1 MSQPLRV
8 LLAEDDW
15 TVRSAVRDYLSRR
28 QIEIV
33 EADCAETA
41 LRVAEEH
48 QPDVAVI
55 DIVMPEKAGQRPN
68 FDSHVGIE
76 VARRLRKRFP
86 QMGVVFLSAYV
97 DRGPEVIQLFMDGH
111 NRIAYLLKGSRPQ
124 ELLDAIHKA
133 AGGASALEIAMG
145 VRTARDSAF
154 DLALGSLTAEE
165 QAAIAAALDGLPT
178 LSEPE
183 WRVFEAVGRCRTRQ
197 QAAGELGVSAK
208 TVASH
213 IDAIYSKLAL
223 RQIDPGLNQLAL
235 LAKLHLLNHLRTE
248 GGAPNGAVQ
257 ATRR

>member
-1 MSQPLRV
+1 MHQLLRV
-8 LLAEDDW
+8 LLVEDDW
-15 TVRSAVRDYLSRR
+15 TVRSAVHDYLSRR
-28 QIEIV
+28 QMEV
-33 EADCAETA
+33 AEADCAETA
-41 LRVAEEH
+41 LRVADQH

-55 DIVMPEKAGQRPN
+55 DIVMPEKAGQRPD

-76 VARRLRKRFP
+76 VARELRKRFP
-86 QMGVVFLSAYV
+86 EMGVVFLSAYV

-124 ELLDAIHKA
+124 ELLDAIHRVA
-133 AGGASALEIAMG
+133 HGASALEIATG
-145 VRTARDSAF
+145 VRTARDGAF

-165 QAAIAAALDGLPT
+165 QAAISAALDGLT
-178 LSEPE
+178 ALSEPE

-197 QAAGELGVSAK
+197 QAAGELGVSVK

-223 RQIDPGLNQLAL
+223 RQIHPGLNQLAL

-248 GGAPNGAVQ
+248 GGAPHGAKQ